1 MAESGI
7 GVLLIEQFA
16 TVALGLANRVHVM
29 ERGRIQF
36 TGVAAELREHP
47 ERLQSAYLLGGA
59 ALEPDRVRR
68 GA

>member
-1 MAESGI
+1 
-7 GVLLIEQFA
+7 
-16 TVALGLANRVHVM
+16 M

-36 TGVAAELREHP
+36 TGLAAELRESP

-59 ALEPDRVRR
+59 EL